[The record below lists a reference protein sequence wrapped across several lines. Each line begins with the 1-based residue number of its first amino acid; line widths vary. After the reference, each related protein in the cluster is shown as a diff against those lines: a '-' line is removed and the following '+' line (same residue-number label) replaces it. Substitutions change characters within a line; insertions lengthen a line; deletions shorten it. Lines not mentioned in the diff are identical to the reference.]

1 MFKQYQI
8 NAKDTWNR
16 EERQL
21 IPNIVKREYMIQD
34 GKHFQILSGRI
45 GNQNPDKEITFN
57 EYALLLMASAKKGE
71 IKAACINTE
80 FKIIIEKPN

>member
-1 MFKQYQI
+1 MFKPYQI
-8 NAKDTWNR
+8 NAKDTWSR

-21 IPNIVKREYMIQD
+21 IPNIVKREYVIQN

-45 GNQNPDKEITFN
+45 GNKNPDREITFN

-71 IKAACINTE
+71 IKAACTNIE
-80 FKIIIEKPN
+80 FKIIIEKPD

>member
-1 MFKQYQI
+1 MFKSYQI

-21 IPNIVKREYMIQD
+21 IPNIVKREYVIQN
-34 GKHFQILSGRI
+34 GKHFQILSGKI

-57 EYALLLMASAKKGE
+57 EYALLLMASTRKGE
-71 IKAACINTE
+71 IKAACTNDE
-80 FKIIIEKPN
+80 FKILIEKVD